1 MPKKQE
7 PTFLDFGKRAG
18 AAASIVGLTVL
29 ALSVG
34 PCEAEWKFITTAEA
48 SEIHK
53 DMDLRHQNLK
63 ESLSRIEGKI
73 DALTNLNREFLKGI
87 ENE

>member
-7 PTFLDFGKRAG
+7 PTFLDIGKRAG

-34 PCEAEWKFITTAEA
+34 PCQAEWKFITTAEA

-63 ESLSRIEGKI
+63 KDLARIEGKI
-73 DALTNLNREFLKGI
+73 DLLTELNKDVIKGI
-87 ENE
+87 EDE